1 MQRAEIVIVGA
12 GIIGLSIAWQLAR
25 RGYRDVLVLEK
36 GAGLGE
42 GSTGASSAVCRYRYS
57 ASPMIRL
64 AKAGIESYRRWRDFT
79 GCAQPKAQFRN
90 EGVLW
95 FNGRDPAWA
104 AAEHQR
110 LQALGIRTATLDGA
124 ALGEAF
130 PALNPCTGVVDL
142 ARPDRHRCEQRS
154 ARHLLELDGGY
165 MDPVD
170 AAADLLDACRGA
182 GVTLR
187 FNTRVSDV
195 RVQSGAINSVLTAD
209 GEELASACLVNAAGP
224 WCAPLYAALGL
235 DLPAPLSPMRIQ
247 MLHLDRTPALKG
259 AIPICVDKDNGIY
272 FRTQNRGQQLLV
284 GSVREE
290 DERETVADPDHY
302 LGVADEQFRL
312 EKLHLLQHRLPAL
325 SIDRSL
331 RDYCGLYTCNL
342 ADVHPVIGAYG
353 PKGFFVANGFSGHGF
368 KLAPAVGAMMARLIT
383 GHRLPDEDDQDD
395 RWLAPGRAPIATDS
409 LSVLA

>member
-1 MQRAEIVIVGA
+1 MKRAEIVIVGA

-25 RGYRDVLVLEK
+25 RGYRDVSVLEK

-57 ASPMIRL
+57 APQMIRL
-64 AKAGIESYRRWRDFT
+64 AKAGIESYRQWRDFT
-79 GCAQPKAQFRN
+79 GRSQPKAQFRN

-95 FNGRDPAWA
+95 FNGSDPAWA

-142 ARPDRHRCEQRS
+142 MQPDRHRCEQRA

-170 AAADLLDACRGA
+170 AAGDLLDACRSA
-182 GVTLR
+182 GVTVR
-187 FNTRVSDV
+187 FNTQVSDV
-195 RVQSGAINSVLTAD
+195 RVKSGAVDSVLMSH
-209 GEELASACLVNAAGP
+209 GEALATACLVNAAGP
-224 WCAPLYAALGL
+224 WCKPLYTALGL
-235 DLPAPLSPMRIQ
+235 DLPAPLAPMRIQ
-247 MLHLDRTPALKG
+247 MLHLDRPQALEG
-259 AIPICVDKDNGIY
+259 AIPVCVDRDNGIY

-290 DERETVADPDHY
+290 DERETVADPDNY
-302 LGVADEQFRL
+302 LSVADEPFRL
-312 EKLHLLQHRLPAL
+312 EKLHLLQHRLPGL

-331 RDYCGLYTCNL
+331 RDYCGLYTTNL

-353 PKGFFVANGFSGHGF
+353 PEGLFVANGFSGHGF

-383 GHRLPDEDDQDD
+383 GSGLPDEDDQDD
-395 RWLAPGRAPIATDS
+395 HWLAPGRSPIAVDS